1 MIKARQLEIEKFY
14 TLIAVCMYVTLAVRV
29 FNTVYHEKPSGE
41 LSLPWLPKEREN
53 EAAED
58 LGFQVF
64 SSHRYRK
71 HIGKFLTDFHT

>member
-1 MIKARQLEIEKFY
+1 
-14 TLIAVCMYVTLAVRV
+14 MYVTLAVRV
-29 FNTVYHEKPSGE
+29 FIMKIKPSGE
-41 LSLPWLPKEREN
+41 LSLSWLPKEREN

-71 HIGKFLTDFHT
+71 HIGKFLAYFCTVKG